1 LKEACEFC
9 DAKENRPEVACVL
22 ADSGYFSGSEKILKR
37 SLVGPL
43 DLGFDK
49 SVTVADFHIFHRRDA
64 NMPVSERGR
73 WLLDQFIAHGLLTS
87 SQYTDAANALHDA
100 WTAGL
105 QFPKAK
111 AAAPTPAKSNKR
123 SKLVQA

>member
-1 LKEACEFC
+1 M
-9 DAKENRPEVACVL
+9 L
-22 ADSGYFSGSEKILKR
+22 AESGYFTGSEKILKR

-49 SVTVADFHIFHRRDA
+49 SVAVTDFHIFHRRDA
-64 NMPVSERGR
+64 NAPLSERGR

-87 SQYTDAANALHDA
+87 SQYTDAATALHEA
-100 WTAGL
+100 WTAEL

-111 AAAPTPAKSNKR
+111 AAARTPAKSNKR